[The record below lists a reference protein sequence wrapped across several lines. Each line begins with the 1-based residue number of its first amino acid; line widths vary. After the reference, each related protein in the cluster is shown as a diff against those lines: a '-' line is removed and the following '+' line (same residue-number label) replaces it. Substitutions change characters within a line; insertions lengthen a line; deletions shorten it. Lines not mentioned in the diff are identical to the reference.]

1 MKKIYLAI
9 IILIIICSLVL
20 SGCSASMSTARTQT
34 THYSYTTAQTTWATT
49 KTMPRYSTTV
59 TYTQPGTYTT
69 PGITSTATIGLA
81 TGGAKDIVN
90 FRANIQ
96 NNYLP
101 LPTDVSYEGLF
112 YDYFFDTG
120 IQEPTDKLYAPSYSY
135 AVTRDPISHNPEY
148 YLSVGLNSGI
158 KESDFQ
164 RKKLN
169 LVIVLDVSG
178 SMGTEY
184 DQYYYDYTGKKIN
197 TYADEGINRPTKMSS
212 AESAVGSIL
221 DQLTADDRF
230 AVVLFN
236 STATLAKP
244 MGAVN
249 KVNMNDIKSR
259 IFDITAGGSTNL
271 DAGLDMATGQFRNFY
286 EINNYE
292 YENRMIV
299 LTDAQPNTGDTSL
312 SNYFNIIKNNANSRI
327 YCTFIGIGLDFD
339 SQLVDQITQVKGAN
353 YYSVHSPKEFRQRV
367 ADEFDFMVTPLVFN
381 LKLNFAANGWR
392 IEKVFG
398 SPEANQATGELMK
411 INTLFPSK
419 SEGGENKGGIVLLK
433 LQKTSSQPDE
443 KVSLTV
449 SYEDRN
455 GKKDSNA
462 AAISLESTQPEY
474 FDNAGIRKAILLTRY
489 ASLLKNWM
497 IDERQHLQYSQTWNP
512 IVREDTGIVM
522 PPENISQW
530 ERQSAPLRVSNSYS
544 LLFKSF
550 AQYFSNEMKAVDDNT
565 LNQEMTILYRL
576 SMAR

>member
-1 MKKIYLAI
+1 
-9 IILIIICSLVL
+9 
-20 SGCSASMSTARTQT
+20 
-34 THYSYTTAQTTWATT
+34 
-49 KTMPRYSTTV
+49 
-59 TYTQPGTYTT
+59 
-69 PGITSTATIGLA
+69 
-81 TGGAKDIVN
+81 
-90 FRANIQ
+90 
-96 NNYLP
+96 
-101 LPTDVSYEGLF
+101 
-112 YDYFFDTG
+112 
-120 IQEPTDKLYAPSYSY
+120 
-135 AVTRDPISHNPEY
+135 
-148 YLSVGLNSGI
+148 
-158 KESDFQ
+158 
-164 RKKLN
+164 
-169 LVIVLDVSG
+169 
-178 SMGTEY
+178 
-184 DQYYYDYTGKKIN
+184 
-197 TYADEGINRPTKMSS
+197 
-212 AESAVGSIL
+212 
-221 DQLTADDRF
+221 
-230 AVVLFN
+230 
-236 STATLAKP
+236 

-312 SNYFNIIKNNANSRI
+312 SNYFNIIKNIANSRI

-353 YYSVHSPKEFRQRV
+353 YYSVHSPKEFRQRLE
-367 ADEFDFMVTPLVFN
+367 DEFDFMVTPLVFN

-455 GKKDSNA
+455 GRKDSNA
-462 AAISLESTQPEY
+462 TAISLESAQPEY
-474 FDNAGIRKAILLTRY
+474 FDNTGIRKAILLTRY

-497 IDERQHLQYSQTWNP
+497 IDERQHLQYSQPWKP

-544 LLFKSF
+544 LLFKDF
-550 AQYFSNEMKAVDDNT
+550 TQYFSNEMKAVDDNT